1 MSPAC
6 FTQLN
11 KQAQLRTELRTCN
24 HHMRDTAQYLSCCVA
39 SSAPFAVR
47 GAAVSG
53 STGQPRDAVC
63 FDWPFPP
70 GGSQSHLLSSGAA
83 DDSPRSVW
91 HPEVPP
97 LTRSCSTHPMPRLHH
112 TWPSGVTSYLA
123 LSKTGLSAQRRGAGS
138 ASGFIGW
145 IWSGANSDS
154 TQTRSRKVQ
163 RKQISGTNYL
173 IRGVSTGANPTPR
186 PRPPACVDTLTARRR
201 TCRKSR
207 PEPGARPLQ
216 PDCAAKADALNQGR

>member
-97 LTRSCSTHPMPRLHH
+97 LTRSCSTHPMPPA
-112 TWPSGVTSYLA
+112 TWPSGVTSYLV
-123 LSKTGLSAQRRGAGS
+123 LSAILVCQHSNEGPGPPVGLLAGS
-138 ASGFIGW
+138 GLARRVTAPKRDPI
-145 IWSGANSDS
+145 
-154 TQTRSRKVQ
+154 Q

-207 PEPGARPLQ
+207 PEPGARLLQ
-216 PDCAAKADALNQGR
+216 PDCTAQADALNQGR